1 MTVQFHVVYS
11 DLFVGAGIIAGG
23 PYYCSGS
30 YESNSYVQNAT
41 TTCLTPLTPF
51 VGPNTDELVKKAK
64 EFAREGLIDDLANL
78 KDDKVYIFTGSA
90 DRVVKPLVVKQ
101 TYQFYQDVG
110 VPEENTKYI
119 DTVNAGHAI
128 LTDDGADA
136 ACALTDPPYIND
148 CGFIQSH
155 DILRHIYGELNPPAV
170 SLSGKILK
178 FAQSEFI
185 QGFDS
190 DSNRTSMSESAYAY
204 IPQSC
209 ETERCKVHIAFHG
222 CEQAAAVIGDAYYTS
237 TGYNEI
243 ADTNSLIVL
252 YPQAEPSE
260 AIPYNPKGCWDF
272 WGYSSPDRDKP
283 NFYTH
288 DAPQMLAV
296 VGMLKR
302 LAQAKRR

>member
-1 MTVQFHVVYS
+1 MTAQFHVVYS
-11 DLFVGAGIIAGG
+11 SLFVGAGIIAGG

-30 YESNSYVQNAT
+30 YKSNSYVQNAT

-51 VGPNTDELVKKAK
+51 VGPNTDELVKKARK
-64 EFAREGLIDDLANL
+64 LARQGLIDDLANL
-78 KDDKVYIFTGSA
+78 KGDKVYIFTGAA
-90 DRVVKPLVVKQ
+90 DKVVKPLVVKQ
-101 TYQFYQDVG
+101 TYQFYQDLG
-110 VPEENTKYI
+110 VSDENIKYI

-155 DILRHIYGELNPPAV
+155 DILRHIYGDLSPPAA
-170 SLSGKILK
+170 SLSGQILK
-178 FAQSEFI
+178 FAQREFI
-185 QGFDS
+185 
-190 DSNRTSMSESAYAY
+190 SNNDRASMSEIGYAY

-222 CEQAAAVIGDAYYTS
+222 CEQGAAVIGDTYYTT

-252 YPQAEPSE
+252 YPQAEPSD

-272 WGYSSPDRDKP
+272 WGYSSPDRDRP

-288 DAPQMLAV
+288 DAPQMRAV

-302 LAQAKRR
+302 LAEAKRR